1 MKIKQ
6 ILTPFTE
13 AEHAK
18 VEKWA
23 TQESKRLGERVSK
36 TKASRLLA
44 MAGLKAESARKKGEK
59 A

>member
-1 MKIKQ
+1 MNIKP

-23 TQESKRLGERVSK
+23 NQESKRLGERISK

-44 MAGLKAESARKKGEK
+44 LEGLKAEAARKKGAK